1 MARSAG
7 PGTPATRT
15 AERPHQ
21 RVSQQRLG
29 QNTVRL
35 AGEDSERFTSAAA
48 RVGQSGLGITRRLV
62 ALLAVVAI
70 LMGSYVTS
78 LRVYFSQ
85 RAQLADYQAQV
96 QANQQKIT
104 SLYDELIRWQDP
116 AYVKAQARARLGWV
130 IPGEVG
136 YRIIGPDGKL
146 LGGGT
151 EVDANSLL
159 PPEEQPETWW
169 QLLLGSMAAADD
181 PVPLAVPDPS
191 PDDEPPR

>member
-1 MARSAG
+1 MARSTG
-7 PGTPATRT
+7 LGTPATRT

-21 RVSQQRLG
+21 RASQRQVQVSGRLPNSDSG
-29 QNTVRL
+29 RL
-35 AGEDSERFTSAAA
+35 TRAAA
-48 RVGQSGLGITRRLV
+48 IGQSGLRLTRRLV

-78 LRVYFSQ
+78 LRVYFNQ
-85 RAQLADYQAQV
+85 RAQLAAIQAEI
-96 QANQQKIT
+96 QANEQRIT
-104 SLYDELIRWQDP
+104 SLYDELTRWQDP

-151 EVDANSLL
+151 SIDAPTAL
-159 PPEEQPETWW
+159 PPDERPKTCWE
-169 QLLLGSMAAADD
+169 LLLGSMAAADD
-181 PVPLAVPDPS
+181 PVPVETPEPS
-191 PDDEPPR
+191 PDEADPPR